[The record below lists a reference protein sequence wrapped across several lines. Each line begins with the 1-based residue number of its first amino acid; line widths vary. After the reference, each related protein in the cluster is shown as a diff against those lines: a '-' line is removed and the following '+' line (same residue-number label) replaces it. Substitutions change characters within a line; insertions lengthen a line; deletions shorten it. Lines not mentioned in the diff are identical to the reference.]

1 MKAQY
6 AKKRRHSNM
15 DDSEIIEL
23 YFQRSE
29 EAVTQTASKYGKYCY
44 QIAYHILS
52 SREDSEES
60 VNDTYLA
67 AWNTMP
73 PRRPNILTAFLGKL
87 TRYISLDRWKKR
99 SAQKRGGGQV
109 ALSLEELE
117 ECISGGDDPEK
128 EVDRKELLRYL
139 NRFLDAL
146 PETQRKVFV
155 CRYWYLESIPE
166 IAARFGFSESKVT
179 AMLHR
184 LREKLRARL
193 QLEGLL

>member
-1 MKAQY
+1 MEDA
-6 AKKRRHSNM
+6 
-15 DDSEIIEL
+15 EIIEL

-29 EAVTQTASKYGKYCY
+29 SAISQTASKYGKYCY

-60 VNDTYLA
+60 VNDTYFA
-67 AWNTMP
+67 AWKTMP
-73 PRRPNILTAFLGKL
+73 PRKPNVLSAFLGKL
-87 TRYISLDRWKKR
+87 TRYISLDRWKNR
-99 SAQKRGGGQV
+99 SAQKRGGGEV
-109 ALSLEELE
+109 TLSLDELE
-117 ECISGGDDPEK
+117 ECIAGGNSPEK

-139 NRFLDAL
+139 NRFLDSL
-146 PETQRKVFV
+146 PEIQRKVFV

-184 LREKLRARL
+184 LREKLRAKL

>member
-1 MKAQY
+1 
-6 AKKRRHSNM
+6 M
-15 DDSEIIEL
+15 DDSEIIAL

-29 EAVTQTASKYGKYCY
+29 EAITQTASKYGKYYY

-67 AWNTMP
+67 AWKTMP
-73 PRRPNILTAFLGKL
+73 PRRPTILSAFLGKL

-109 ALSLEELE
+109 ALSLEKLE
-117 ECISGGDDPEK
+117 ECISGGSNPEK

-184 LREKLRARL
+184 LREKLRTRL

>member
-1 MKAQY
+1 
-6 AKKRRHSNM
+6 M

-73 PRRPNILTAFLGKL
+73 PRRPNILSAFLGKL

-117 ECISGGDDPEK
+117 ECISGSNNPEK

-146 PETQRKVFV
+146 PETQRSVFV

>member
-1 MKAQY
+1 
-6 AKKRRHSNM
+6 M

-73 PRRPNILTAFLGKL
+73 PRRPTILSAFLGKL

>member
-1 MKAQY
+1 MEDEQ
-6 AKKRRHSNM
+6 
-15 DDSEIIEL
+15 IVTL
-23 YFQRSE
+23 YWNRD
-29 EAVTQTASKYGKYCY
+29 EAAIQETQTKYDRYLTK
-44 QIAYHILS
+44 IACNILADM
-52 SREDSEES
+52 EDSRES

-73 PRRPNILTAFLGKL
+73 PRRPNILSAFLGKL
-87 TRYISLDRWKKR
+87 TRYISLDRWKKC

-146 PETQRKVFV
+146 PETQRRVFV
-155 CRYWYLESIPE
+155 CRYWYLESVPE

>member
-1 MKAQY
+1 
-6 AKKRRHSNM
+6 M

-60 VNDTYLA
+60 VNDMYLA

-73 PRRPNILTAFLGKL
+73 PRRPTILSAFLGKL

-146 PETQRKVFV
+146 PETQRRVFV
-155 CRYWYLESIPE
+155 CRYWYLDSIPE

>member
-1 MKAQY
+1 
-6 AKKRRHSNM
+6 M

-73 PRRPNILTAFLGKL
+73 PRRPTILSAFLGKL

-117 ECISGGDDPEK
+117 ECISGSNNPEK
-128 EVDRKELLRYL
+128 EVDRKELLQYL

>member
-1 MKAQY
+1 
-6 AKKRRHSNM
+6 M

-73 PRRPNILTAFLGKL
+73 PRRPTILSAFLGKL

-117 ECISGGDDPEK
+117 ECVSGGNNPEK

-146 PETQRKVFV
+146 PETQRKVFI

>member
-1 MKAQY
+1 
-6 AKKRRHSNM
+6 M
-15 DDSEIIEL
+15 DDKEILDL
-23 YFQRSE
+23 YFDRSE
-29 EAVTQTASKYGKYCY
+29 LAIQETDRKYGPYCY
-44 QIAYHILS
+44 KIAIHILS
-52 SREDSEES
+52 DPADAEES

-67 AWNTMP
+67 AWNAMP
-73 PRRPNILTAFLGKL
+73 PRRPNVLSAFLGKL

-99 SAQKRGGGQV
+99 GALKRGGGQV

-117 ECISGGDDPEK
+117 ECVAGGNDPEK
-128 EVDRKELLRYL
+128 EADRKELLRYL
-139 NRFLDAL
+139 NRFLDSL

-184 LREKLRARL
+184 LREKLRKRL
-193 QLEGLL
+193 EMEGLL

>member
-1 MKAQY
+1 
-6 AKKRRHSNM
+6 M

-29 EAVTQTASKYGKYCY
+29 EAVTQTALKYGKYCY

-73 PRRPNILTAFLGKL
+73 PRRPNILSAFLGKL

-117 ECISGGDDPEK
+117 ECISGGDDPGK

-166 IAARFGFSESKVT
+166 IAARFGFSVSKVT

-184 LREKLRARL
+184 LREKLRAKL

>member
-1 MKAQY
+1 
-6 AKKRRHSNM
+6 M

-29 EAVTQTASKYGKYCY
+29 EAITQTVSKYGKYCY

-73 PRRPNILTAFLGKL
+73 PRRPNILSAFLGKL

-99 SAQKRGGGQV
+99 SAQKRGSGQV

-117 ECISGGDDPEK
+117 ECISGGSNPEK

>member
-1 MKAQY
+1 
-6 AKKRRHSNM
+6 M

-29 EAVTQTASKYGKYCY
+29 EAVTQTATKYEKYCY

-73 PRRPNILTAFLGKL
+73 PRRPTILSAFLGKL

-117 ECISGGDDPEK
+117 ECVSGGNNPEK

-146 PETQRKVFV
+146 PETQRKVFI

>member
-1 MKAQY
+1 
-6 AKKRRHSNM
+6 
-15 DDSEIIEL
+15 
-23 YFQRSE
+23 
-29 EAVTQTASKYGKYCY
+29 
-44 QIAYHILS
+44 
-52 SREDSEES
+52 
-60 VNDTYLA
+60 
-67 AWNTMP
+67 MP
-73 PRRPNILTAFLGKL
+73 PRRPNILSAFLGKL

-99 SAQKRGGGQV
+99 SAQKRGGGQA

-146 PETQRKVFV
+146 PETQRRVFV

>member
-1 MKAQY
+1 
-6 AKKRRHSNM
+6 M

-52 SREDSEES
+52 SREDFEES

-73 PRRPNILTAFLGKL
+73 PRRPTILSAFLGKL

-117 ECISGGDDPEK
+117 ECISGSNNPEK

>member
-1 MKAQY
+1 MEDNA
-6 AKKRRHSNM
+6 
-15 DDSEIIEL
+15 IVEL
-23 YFQRSE
+23 YFARSE
-29 EAVTQTASKYGKYCY
+29 QAIRETEQKYGAYLNT
-44 QIAYHILS
+44 IATNILHLP
-52 SREDSEES
+52 EDAEETVS
-60 VNDTYLA
+60 DTYLA

-73 PRRPNILTAFLGKL
+73 PRRPNILSAFLGKL
-87 TRYISLDRWKKR
+87 TRYISLDRWKKC

-146 PETQRKVFV
+146 PETQRRVFV

-184 LREKLRARL
+184 LRGKLRARL